1 LKRLAIVLILLACV
15 PALMLGAQT
24 GQAAPA
30 KKPAATKAPAEK
42 APGTAKKAEAAK
54 QEEKVVTTP
63 SGLKYVDV
71 KEGTGPQPK
80 AGDTVVVKYIGTFES
95 GKVFD
100 QNQQGFEFKLAKGE
114 VIKGWDE
121 GVGSMK
127 VGGRRKLIIP
137 PKLGYG
143 EKGYPGAIPPNST
156 LLFDV
161 TLLSIK

>member
-1 LKRLAIVLILLACV
+1 MKRLAIVLILLACV
-15 PALMLGAQT
+15 PALMLGARQT
-24 GQAAPA
+24 GAPA
-30 KKPAATKAPAEK
+30 QKPPATKAPAEK

-71 KEGTGPQPK
+71 EEGTGPQPK
-80 AGDTVVVKYIGTFES
+80 AGDTVVVKYVGTFES

-100 QNQQGFEFKLAKGE
+100 QNQQGFEFKLAKGQ
-114 VIKGWDE
+114 VIDGWVE